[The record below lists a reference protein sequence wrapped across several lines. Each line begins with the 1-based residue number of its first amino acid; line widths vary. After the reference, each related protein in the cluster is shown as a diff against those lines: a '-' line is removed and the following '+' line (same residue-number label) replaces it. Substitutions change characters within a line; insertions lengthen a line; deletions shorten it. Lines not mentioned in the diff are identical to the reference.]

1 MSKIEL
7 RREPQEGRTRIEL
20 LVDGEHASGLV
31 VIDMQIRIGQV
42 AVRCGGIGGVHT
54 EAPYRMRG
62 YARQVIDES
71 LRHMGQEGMAI
82 SALFGI
88 ADFYRQFGFAPVLV
102 ESEFSVLTRYAEKA
116 RLQHEVREF
125 RAEDA
130 GTLLEIY
137 STLRGAHSGS
147 IVRDPASWKG
157 FTKGAGWTS
166 RVGAYVVI
174 EGTQILGYAAYNLEP
189 QRFALAEVGYRDPS
203 VFETLLAEAAQRAVA
218 LRQERIPIHGPLDD
232 PFARY
237 CRRYGAECKVE
248 YPYNGG
254 GMARIVDQPA
264 LFAQLQPL
272 WRQRMIEAGLGA
284 WLGTLA
290 IETELGVERLDLGGA
305 TPEVR
310 IRLPQ
315 ALLIQLLFGYRDVED
330 ALLESGVSIDDD
342 ARPILDALFPVGQ
355 PYLWPNDRF

>member
-31 VIDMQIRIGQV
+31 VLDLQVRIGEV
-42 AVRCGGIGGVHT
+42 SVRCGGIGGVHT
-54 EAPYRMRG
+54 ETPYRMRG

-71 LRHMGQEGMAI
+71 LNYMRQEGMAI
-82 SALFGI
+82 ATLFGI
-88 ADFYRQFGFAPVLV
+88 ADFYHQFGFAPALV
-102 ESEFSVLTRYAEKA
+102 DSEFSVLTRYAEKA
-116 RLQHEVREF
+116 RLRHQVREF

-130 GTLLEIY
+130 GAILEIY
-137 STLRGAHSGS
+137 TALRGAHSGS

-157 FTKGAGWTS
+157 FTRGAGWTS

-203 VFETLLAEAAQRAVA
+203 VFETLLAEAARRAVA

-237 CRRYGAECKVE
+237 CQRYGAECKLH

-254 GMARIVDQPA
+254 GMARGIDQAA
-264 LFAQLQPL
+264 LFTQLQPL
-272 WRQRMIEAGLGA
+272 WRGRMAEAGLSA
-284 WLGTLA
+284 WSGTLV

-305 TPEVR
+305 TPEVH

-315 ALLIQLLFGYRDVED
+315 ALLVQLVFGYRDVD
-330 ALLESGVSIDDD
+330 
-342 ARPILDALFPVGQ
+342 DALFESEAIADDAAWPLLHALFPAGQ

>member
-1 MSKIEL
+1 MPQIEL
-7 RREPQEGRTRIEL
+7 RHEPQKDRTRIEL

-31 VIDMQIRIGQV
+31 VIDLQMRIGEV

-54 EAPYRMRG
+54 EPQHRMHG

-71 LRHMGQEGMAI
+71 LRYMRQEGIAI

-88 ADFYRQFGFAPVLV
+88 ADFYHQFGFAPVLV

-116 RLQHEVREF
+116 RLRHEVREF
-125 RAEDA
+125 RVEDA
-130 GTLLEIY
+130 KAVLDIY
-137 STLRGAHSGS
+137 TSLHDTHSGS

-166 RVGAYVVI
+166 RVGAYVII
-174 EGTQILGYAAYNLEP
+174 EGTQILGYAAYNLAP

-203 VFETLLAEAAQRAVA
+203 VFETLMAEAAQRAVA

-237 CRRYGAECKVE
+237 CRRYGCKCESE
-248 YPYNGG
+248 YPYSGG
-254 GMARIVDQPA
+254 GMARIVDQSA

-272 WRQRMIEAGLGA
+272 WGKRLTEAGLGA
-284 WLGTLA
+284 WAGTLA
-290 IETELGVERLDLGGA
+290 IETELGVERLSLGHT
-305 TPEVR
+305 TPELP

-315 ALLIQLLFGYRDVED
+315 ALLIQLLFGYRDVND
-330 ALLESGVSIDDD
+330 ALFESEANIDDT
-342 ARPILDALFPVGQ
+342 ARPILHALFPAGQ
-355 PYLWPNDRF
+355 PYLWSNDRF